1 MTASPPAKPPN
12 RLAIAAV
19 SLWTGLIVLVSH
31 WMAQQ
36 SQRWLPVQASSAA
49 PLVDGL
55 FGFETGLGTFIF
67 LGVLTVMAWS
77 LLFHRARKYDES
89 DAEPI
94 EGNTRLEIIWTVIP
108 LVLVLLIAANAIRV
122 NRVLGVLGPMEHVH
136 GGTQGAAAAT
146 STAAPGADPSGM
158 VTSAAAAS
166 ELQVEV
172 IARQWSWEFRY
183 PLADGDH
190 PGGPGAPHGAE
201 AGRRE
206 ASGLEAG
213 GLTAE
218 HGRLATVSSTELH
231 LPVNRPVSFRLLSED
246 VLHGFYVPAFRL
258 KQDVVPGQAISF
270 RLTPTRLGRYRLR
283 DSQFSGTWFAANQAD
298 VVVESPAAFAH
309 WLELGVQQPLQP
321 GLSPAADDYARR
333 QQRPGNGWA
342 TVVPAPP
349 PLVNVPGSAS
359 LPHDA

>member
-1 MTASPPAKPPN
+1 MTATSPAKPPN

-36 SQRWLPVQASSAA
+36 AQRWLPVQASSAA

-67 LGVLTVMAWS
+67 LGVMTVLAWS

-94 EGNTRLEIIWTVIP
+94 EGNTRLEIVWTVIP

-136 GGTQGAAAAT
+136 GAAAPIGAA
-146 STAAPGADPSGM
+146 G
-158 VTSAAAAS
+158 S

-183 PLADGDH
+183 PLGDGDLQ
-190 PGGPGAPHGAE
+190 PHGDH
-201 AGRRE
+201 AGMAG
-206 ASGLEAG
+206 ASGGAG
-213 GLTAE
+213 SSPAAAAPAGPT
-218 HGRLATVSSTELH
+218 TVSSTELH

-258 KQDVVPGQAISF
+258 KQDVVPGQSIGF
-270 RLTPTRLGRYRLR
+270 RLTPTRTGRYRLR

-309 WLELGVQQPLQP
+309 WLELAVQQPLQP
-321 GLSPAADDYARR
+321 GLSPAADDYNRR
-333 QQRPGNGWA
+333 QQRPANGWA

-349 PLVNVPGSAS
+349 PLVNVPGSAA